1 LNKSSLHIE
10 SHRKLNRQR
19 VMKLFYYT
27 VNIQHE
33 VTDNN
38 AVFSEDCKGSVW
50 KSGDGGDDVI
60 WENSLR
66 SALLMISSMLKS
78 VYETPRRTRKAFS

>member
-1 LNKSSLHIE
+1 MDNQWW
-10 SHRKLNRQR
+10 NY
-19 VMKLFYYT
+19 FYT

-50 KSGDGGDDVI
+50 KSWEGGDGVDNV
-60 WENSLR
+60 
-66 SALLMISSMLKS
+66 
-78 VYETPRRTRKAFS
+78 

>member
-1 LNKSSLHIE
+1 
-10 SHRKLNRQR
+10 
-19 VMKLFYYT
+19 MKLFYYT

-38 AVFSEDCKGSVW
+38 AVFSEDCKGSVR

-78 VYETPRRTRKAFS
+78 VYETPRRTRKAFSRYGAHPVSIVSGKLTCKGR

>member
-1 LNKSSLHIE
+1 M
-10 SHRKLNRQR
+10 KL
-19 VMKLFYYT
+19 MKLFCIT

-50 KSGDGGDDVI
+50 KSWQGGDDVHSI
-60 WENSLR
+60 
-66 SALLMISSMLKS
+66 
-78 VYETPRRTRKAFS
+78 